1 MAYFRKN
8 VKCTLTKPNL
18 ITVKKKE
25 KDAAHYSLRAGPVPV
40 ILAIVLN

>member
-8 VKCTLTKPNL
+8 VKCTFTKPNL
-18 ITVKKKE
+18 ITVKKKEE

-40 ILAIVLN
+40 ILAISA

>member
-8 VKCTLTKPNL
+8 VKSLTKPNL
-18 ITVKKKE
+18 ITVKKKKE